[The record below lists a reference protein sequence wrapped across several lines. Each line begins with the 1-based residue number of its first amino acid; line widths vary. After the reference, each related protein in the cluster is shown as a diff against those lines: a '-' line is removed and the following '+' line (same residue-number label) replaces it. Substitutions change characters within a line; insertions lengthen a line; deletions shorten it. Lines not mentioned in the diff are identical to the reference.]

1 MSAPGWYPD
10 PAGSNGYRY
19 WDGNSWTNQ
28 TSDGS
33 AGGGHGSGADGGG
46 SGRNRTWIWFT
57 VALVVI
63 AAVIVALLW
72 RPAALFPETPEDT
85 NSARPSGSQW
95 NELEPTETPTDPD
108 ELGPGDLVDCPRNSD
123 DDRSDIAADG
133 RMHGGGL
140 SFEAR
145 TDWRSSPVYMPWIY
159 DHNSQTREIVFG
171 WQSNLSVGTVK
182 KEEGFTSPRQAAES
196 IMACMS
202 SSSLFEDFSG
212 REDLLN
218 EDFELQGKRGWR
230 ITANVRV
237 DDFGDGIEGDVV
249 DIIVLDLGDAETFS
263 IFISCA
269 TIGHEENLQEVAE
282 ATATLRV
289 D

>member
-10 PAGSNGYRY
+10 PANSGGFRY

-28 TSDGS
+28 TSGGS
-33 AGGGHGSGADGGG
+33 AGSQVPDGGPG
-46 SGRNRTWIWFT
+46 GRRSWIWFV
-57 VALVVI
+57 VALVV
-63 AAVIVALLW
+63 AGAVLVALLW
-72 RPAALFPETPEDT
+72 RPAALFPQTPEDT

-95 NELEPTETPTDPD
+95 NELEPTETPTNPD
-108 ELGPGDLVDCPRNSD
+108 DLGPGDLVECPDNSD
-123 DDRSDIAADG
+123 DDRSEIAPDG

-145 TDWRSSPVYMPWIY
+145 DDWRADPVYMPWIY
-159 DHNSQTREIVFG
+159 DHNSQTRIIVDG
-171 WQSNLSVGTVK
+171 WQSNLSVGTVR

-202 SSSLFEDFSG
+202 SSSLFNDFSG

-218 EDFELQGKRGWR
+218 EQFELQGKRGWR

-237 DDFGDGIEGDVV
+237 ANFGQGIEGDVV

-269 TIGHEENLQEVAE
+269 TIDHEENLQEVAE
-282 ATATLRV
+282 ATDTLRV

>member
-10 PAGSNGYRY
+10 PANSGGYRY
-19 WDGNSWTNQ
+19 WDGNAWTSQ
-28 TSDGS
+28 TS
-33 AGGGHGSGADGGG
+33 GGDAATNSGSGGKPGGNKAWLWL
-46 SGRNRTWIWFT
+46 SVT
-57 VALVVI
+57 LVVI
-63 AAVIVALLW
+63 GAVVVALLW

-95 NELEPTETPTDPD
+95 NELEPTDEPSDPD
-108 ELGPGDLVDCPRNSD
+108 DPGPGELIDCPTNAS
-123 DDRSDIAADG
+123 DDRSEIGPDG
-133 RMHGGGL
+133 RMASGGL

-145 TDWRSSPVYMPWIY
+145 DNWRSRTAYMPWIHE
-159 DHNSQTREIVFG
+159 HNGQTREITSD
-171 WQSNLSVGTVK
+171 WQSNLSVGVILK
-182 KEEGFTSPRQAAES
+182 DEGFTAPRQAAES
-196 IMACMS
+196 IMECLS
-202 SSSLFEDFSG
+202 SSSLFQGFNG

-218 EDFELQGKRGWR
+218 ETFQLQGKQGWR

-237 DDFGDGIEGDVV
+237 DDQGDIEGDVV
-249 DIIVLDLGDAETFS
+249 DIIVLDLGDADTFS

-289 D
+289 G

>member
-10 PAGSNGYRY
+10 PANSGGFRY
-19 WDGNSWTNQ
+19 WDGNSWSNQ
-28 TSDGS
+28 TTGGS
-33 AGGGHGSGADGGG
+33 AQGQGGPDGG
-46 SGRNRTWIWFT
+46 SGGRRSWIWFV
-57 VALVVI
+57 VALVVVG
-63 AAVIVALLW
+63 AVLVALLW
-72 RPAALFPETPEDT
+72 RPAALFPQTPEDT

-95 NELEPTETPTDPD
+95 NELEPTESPTNPD
-108 ELGPGDLVDCPRNSD
+108 DLGPGDLVECPDNSD
-123 DDRSDIAADG
+123 DDRSEIAPDG

-145 TDWRSSPVYMPWIY
+145 DDWRADPVYMPWIY
-159 DHNSQTREIVFG
+159 DHNSQTRIIVDG
-171 WQSNLSVGTVK
+171 WQSNLSVGTVR

-202 SSSLFEDFSG
+202 SSSLFNDFSG

-218 EDFELQGKRGWR
+218 EQFELQGKRGWR

-237 DDFGDGIEGDVV
+237 ANFGQGIEGDVV

-269 TIGHEENLQEVAE
+269 TIDHEENLQEVAE
-282 ATATLRV
+282 ATDTLRV

>member
-10 PAGSNGYRY
+10 PANTGGYRY
-19 WDGNSWTNQ
+19 WDGNGWTNQ
-28 TSDGS
+28 TSGG
-33 AGGGHGSGADGGG
+33 AGPGGAPDGGK
-46 SGRNRTWIWFT
+46 SGGNKTWIWFT
-57 VALVVI
+57 IALVVI
-63 AAVIVALLW
+63 GAVVVALLW

-95 NELEPTETPTDPD
+95 NELEPTEEPSDPD
-108 ELGPGDLVDCPRNSD
+108 DIGPGELVECPRNATD
-123 DDRSDIAADG
+123 DFSEIGPDG
-133 RMHGGGL
+133 RMTSGGL

-145 TDWRSSPVYMPWIY
+145 GNWRSRPAYMPWIHE
-159 DHNSQTREIVFG
+159 HNGQSREITSS
-171 WQSNLSVGTVK
+171 WQSNLSVGVIRK
-182 KEEGFTSPRQAAES
+182 DEGFTAPRQAAES
-196 IMACMS
+196 IMECMS
-202 SSSLFEDFSG
+202 SSSLFQGFNG

-218 EDFELQGKRGWR
+218 EAFELDGKQGWR

-237 DDFGDGIEGDVV
+237 DNQGDIEGDVV

-269 TIGHEENLQEVAE
+269 TIGHEENLAEVAD

-289 D
+289 E